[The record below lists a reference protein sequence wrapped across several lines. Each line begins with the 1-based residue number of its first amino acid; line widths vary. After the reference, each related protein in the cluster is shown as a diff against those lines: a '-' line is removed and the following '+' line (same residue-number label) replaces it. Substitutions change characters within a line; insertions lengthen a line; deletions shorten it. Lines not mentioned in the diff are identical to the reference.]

1 MKVTA
6 LPSTDV
12 QGCTCL
18 LCSPKAPAPE
28 HPVRLFPALRRL
40 TFSVQGAEELECHA
54 EEAVKLTAHC
64 QPGCAALRPVSGVV
78 THTLQ
83 GGGRGGPG
91 PKCQGTG
98 AGWRSTCVPR
108 PLSLAVPESPPRPPC
123 PILRPWLSVCKCSL
137 GGWGCSGL
145 QVHAQWTTQSQ
156 GADLRA
162 ICGPGRGRVCSG
174 PPGSPAC
181 WSLPSLDSPP
191 MLKIGIAGLALCAWV
206 SSWCGRS
213 RGVLGRLKGARP
225 GVRNLATGAQRGL
238 WLQPVLC

>member
-108 PLSLAVPESPPRPPC
+108 PLSLAVPESPPAPPALSSGPGYLSASVLWEGGGVLVFKSMPSGPLSPRVPICVPSVGLDVGGSAQGPQGHQPAGPFLLWTRPPC
-123 PILRPWLSVCKCSL
+123 
-137 GGWGCSGL
+137 
-145 QVHAQWTTQSQ
+145 
-156 GADLRA
+156 
-162 ICGPGRGRVCSG
+162 
-174 PPGSPAC
+174 
-181 WSLPSLDSPP
+181 
-191 MLKIGIAGLALCAWV
+191 
-206 SSWCGRS
+206 
-213 RGVLGRLKGARP
+213 
-225 GVRNLATGAQRGL
+225 
-238 WLQPVLC
+238 